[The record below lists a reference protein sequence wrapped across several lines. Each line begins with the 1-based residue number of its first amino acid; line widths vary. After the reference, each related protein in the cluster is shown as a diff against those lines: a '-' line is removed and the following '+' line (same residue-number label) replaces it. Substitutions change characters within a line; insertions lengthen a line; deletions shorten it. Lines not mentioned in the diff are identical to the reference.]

1 MSKRFIILSLL
12 IILHTSIHTYAQEEY
27 DEDYVDMIEVIE
39 NPELKIQLY
48 EGYYWALIEGDTVKV
63 YQMRPITVFPPMK
76 KFTSK
81 KAEKHYWR
89 TVRDV
94 KKTLPYAK
102 LIYDILVETYK
113 YMETLPD
120 EESRHRHL
128 VRMEDELF
136 KQYKPVLKK
145 FTFSQGKMLIKLVN
159 RECNQSSY
167 ELIRAFLGS
176 FRAGFW
182 QTFGQIFGVTLKSE
196 WDPEGEDKEI
206 ERVCVLVEQGLL

>member
-1 MSKRFIILSLL
+1 MKNIFIIFAISIFAYTFTPAYAEENDYDDML
-12 IILHTSIHTYAQEEY
+12 IP
-27 DEDYVDMIEVIE
+27 VVE
-39 NPELKIQLY
+39 NPQLKINLY
-48 EGYYWALIEGDTVKV
+48 EGYYWACIENDTVQVFQMKPFIV
-63 YQMRPITVFPPMK
+63 YPPLK
-76 KFTSK
+76 KFKNK
-81 KAEKHYWR
+81 KSEKFYWK

-102 LIYDILVETYK
+102 LIYDILVETYR

-120 EESRHRHL
+120 DDSRQRHL

-136 KQYKPVLKK
+136 KQYKPILKK
-145 FTFSQGKMLIKLVN
+145 FTYSQGKMLIRLVN

-182 QTFGQIFGVTLKSE
+182 QTFGGLFGVTLKTE
-196 WDPEGEDKEI
+196 WDPEGKDAEL
-206 ERVCVLVEQGLL
+206 ERICVLVEQGLL

>member
-1 MSKRFIILSLL
+1 MKNCFIIFAL
-12 IILHTSIHTYAQEEY
+12 ITLAYTSIPAYAEEEEY
-27 DEDYVDMIEVIE
+27 DDILIPVVE
-39 NPELKIQLY
+39 NPQLNINLY
-48 EGYYWALIEGDTVKV
+48 EGYYWACIEGDTVHV
-63 YQMRPITVFPPMK
+63 YQMKPFIVYPPLK
-76 KFTSK
+76 KFKNK
-81 KAEKHYWR
+81 KSEKFYWK

-102 LIYDILVETYK
+102 LIYDILVETYL

-120 EESRHRHL
+120 DDSRQRHL
-128 VRMEDELF
+128 IKMEDELF

-145 FTFSQGKMLIKLVN
+145 FTYSQGKMLIKLVN

-182 QTFGQIFGVTLKSE
+182 QTFGGIFGVTLKTE
-196 WDPEGEDKEI
+196 WDPEGKDAEL
-206 ERVCVLVEQGLL
+206 ERICVHVEQGLL

>member
-1 MSKRFIILSLL
+1 MSL
-12 IILHTSIHTYAQEEY
+12 YAQDEVYEEPL
-27 DEDYVDMIEVIE
+27 IPLIE
-39 NPELKIQLY
+39 NPELKIQPY

-63 YQMRPITVFPPMK
+63 IQMRPIYVYPQLK
-76 KFTSK
+76 KFKSV
-81 KAEKHYWR
+81 KAEKHYWK

-102 LIYDILVETYK
+102 LIYEILVETYR

-120 EESRHRHL
+120 DESRQKHL
-128 VRMEDELF
+128 EKMEKEIF
-136 KQYKPVLKK
+136 EQYKPILKK
-145 FTFSQGKMLIKLVN
+145 FTLSQGKMLIKLVN

-167 ELIRAFLGS
+167 EIIRAFLGS

-182 QTFGQIFGVTLKSE
+182 QTFGKIFGVTLKSE
-196 WDPEGEDKEI
+196 WDPDGKDKDI

>member
-1 MSKRFIILSLL
+1 MFVIFTCLLLAYAITPAYAEEDDYDDIL
-12 IILHTSIHTYAQEEY
+12 IPI
-27 DEDYVDMIEVIE
+27 IE
-39 NPELKIQLY
+39 NPELKINLY
-48 EGYYWALIEGDTVKV
+48 EGYYWACIEGDTVQV
-63 YQMRPITVFPPMK
+63 YQMRPFIIYPPLK
-76 KFTSK
+76 KFKNK
-81 KAEKHYWR
+81 KSEKFYWK

-102 LIYDILVETYK
+102 LIYDILVETYR

-120 EESRHRHL
+120 DDARQRHL
-128 VRMEDELF
+128 IKMEDELF

-145 FTFSQGKMLIKLVN
+145 FTLSQGKMLIRLVN

-182 QTFGQIFGVTLKSE
+182 QTFGGIFGVTLKTE
-196 WDPEGEDKEI
+196 WDPQGKDAEI
-206 ERVCVLVEQGLL
+206 ERICVLVEQGML

>member
-1 MSKRFIILSLL
+1 ML
-12 IILHTSIHTYAQEEY
+12 IP
-27 DEDYVDMIEVIE
+27 VVE
-39 NPELKIQLY
+39 NPQLKINLY
-48 EGYYWALIEGDTVKV
+48 EGYYWACIENDTVQVFQMKPFIV
-63 YQMRPITVFPPMK
+63 YPPLK
-76 KFTSK
+76 KFKNK
-81 KAEKHYWR
+81 KSEKFYWK

-102 LIYDILVETYK
+102 LIYDILVETYR

-120 EESRHRHL
+120 DDSRQRHL

-136 KQYKPVLKK
+136 KQYKPILKK
-145 FTFSQGKMLIKLVN
+145 FTYSQGKMLIRLVN

-182 QTFGQIFGVTLKSE
+182 QTFGGLFGVTLKTE
-196 WDPEGEDKEI
+196 WDPEGKDAEL
-206 ERVCVLVEQGLL
+206 ERICVLVEQGIL

>member
-1 MSKRFIILSLL
+1 VAAVPNYSEKLDGYLLNSEIYRGDTIGSIILPEVP
-12 IILHTSIHTYAQEEY
+12 IYPAPKFKNKRQE
-27 DEDYVDMIEVIE
+27 
-39 NPELKIQLY
+39 KF
-48 EGYYWALIEGDTVKV
+48 YWK
-63 YQMRPITVFPPMK
+63 
-76 KFTSK
+76 
-81 KAEKHYWR
+81 

-102 LIYDILVETYK
+102 LIYDILVETYQ

-120 EESRHRHL
+120 DESRQRHL
-128 VRMEDELF
+128 VKMEDELF

-145 FTFSQGKMLIKLVN
+145 FTYSQGKMLIKLVN

-182 QTFGQIFGVTLKSE
+182 QTFGGIFGVILKTE
-196 WDPEGEDKEI
+196 WDPEGKDAEL
-206 ERVCVLVEQGLL
+206 ERICVLVEQGLL

>member
-1 MSKRFIILSLL
+1 MKNKRWIFILIFICYISLSLYADDEIYDDTL
-12 IILHTSIHTYAQEEY
+12 IP
-27 DEDYVDMIEVIE
+27 VIE
-39 NPELKIQLY
+39 NPQLKIQLY

-63 YQMRPITVFPPMK
+63 IQMKPFYVYPPLK
-76 KFTSK
+76 KFKNK
-81 KAEKHYWR
+81 KAEKHYWK

-102 LIYDILVETYK
+102 LIYDILVETYQ

-120 EESRHRHL
+120 EESRQKHL
-128 VRMEDELF
+128 EKMEKEIF
-136 KQYKPVLKK
+136 EQYKPILKK
-145 FTFSQGKMLIKLVN
+145 FTLSQGKMLIKLVN

-167 ELIRAFLGS
+167 EIIRAFLGS

-182 QTFGQIFGVTLKSE
+182 QTFGKIFGVTLKAE
-196 WDPEGEDKEI
+196 WDPDGKDKEI